1 MAVVVEVVEEEEEVV
16 VEEEEAGSRGP
27 RRGMNEQFDYS
38 RDRDTDN
45 FSFGE
50 KTFEGEK
57 EGENF
62 TQVTIPRDLA
72 GSIIGTRGERINEI
86 RRRSGAKIKIAEAL
100 PGSNDRIITI
110 SGDEEEITNAQ
121 YLLQLR

>member
-1 MAVVVEVVEEEEEVV
+1 MGLIMLPCVHPWPFTSSFKPHAV
-16 VEEEEAGSRGP
+16 
-27 RRGMNEQFDYS
+27 YS
-38 RDRDTDN
+38 N
-45 FSFGE
+45 
-50 KTFEGEK
+50 
-57 EGENF
+57 
-62 TQVTIPRDLA
+62 TQLA